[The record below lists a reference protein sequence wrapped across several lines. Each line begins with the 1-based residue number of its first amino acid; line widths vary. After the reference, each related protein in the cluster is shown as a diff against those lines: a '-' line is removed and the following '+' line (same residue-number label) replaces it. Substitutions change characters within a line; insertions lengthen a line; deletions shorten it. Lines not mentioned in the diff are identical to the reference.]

1 MYIYTH
7 IYYHI
12 YIYTRI
18 ICIQYIYIYM
28 YTHDGIHWD
37 LTNDMIW
44 HRGGFIAEY
53 PFFPGKAKGEK

>member
-1 MYIYTH
+1 
-7 IYYHI
+7 
-12 YIYTRI
+12 
-18 ICIQYIYIYM
+18 M

>member
-1 MYIYTH
+1 MGICIYIYTH
-7 IYYHI
+7 ILS

-18 ICIQYIYIYM
+18 ICIQYIYM